1 MIISIDGP
9 AGSGKSTVAS
19 LLSKK
24 IGFIHFNSG
33 SLYRAITAHLISND
47 IDVNTLDNSSIL
59 ENISLE
65 VKFDNTVQHTY
76 VNGVDYT
83 NDLRKPNVSTLT
95 PVVSV
100 NKKVRALVDKTQREI
115 AKNNNLVI
123 DGRDIGSYVFP
134 SAKIK
139 FYLDCDIKERA
150 KRRQKELNNKY
161 SLKDIEKMLFE
172 RDEYDKN
179 KKVAPLII
187 PKNAFIIDSTNL
199 TIEQVVNKMFTHVK
213 QFKLAHN

>member
-33 SLYRAITAHLISND
+33 SLYRGITAHLISNN
-47 IDVNTLDNSSIL
+47 IDVNSLNNSSIL
-59 ENISLE
+59 ENLSLE
-65 VKFDNTVQHTY
+65 VKFDNAIQHTY

-100 NKKVRALVDKTQREI
+100 NKKVRSLVDKTQREI

-134 SAKIK
+134 SAEIK